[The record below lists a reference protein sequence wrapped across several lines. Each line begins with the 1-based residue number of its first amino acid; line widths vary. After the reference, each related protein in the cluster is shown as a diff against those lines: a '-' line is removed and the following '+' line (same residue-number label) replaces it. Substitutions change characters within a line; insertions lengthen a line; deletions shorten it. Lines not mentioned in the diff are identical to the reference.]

1 MFPLMEESP
10 ETPRQKLPA
19 TPVLITAATKWEAE
33 PLAKG
38 LELVRAGENRFEGS
52 VGGRR
57 VVLVKTGMGA
67 AKTAE
72 CLENDYV
79 AGDFGLALSAGLCGA
94 MQEGVRVGDIVAD
107 AQEIEMDYVVPLRE
121 TAKALELPFHFGKI
135 IHTNIVL
142 QPDAKRRL
150 GSEWRGVACDMETA
164 AVRRWAGKTIPA
176 FGVRVVLDEL
186 DEEIPS
192 DVPAGED
199 PASLARFAL
208 THAAQLPRLIKTG
221 MRSGRAMKNLTRFLK
236 AYLEA
241 I

>member
-1 MFPLMEESP
+1 MSLLMEESP
-10 ETPRQKLPA
+10 ESPRQKLPS

-38 LELVRAGENRFEGS
+38 LGLKPVSPNRFEGS
-52 VGGRR
+52 VAGRK
-57 VVLVKTGMGA
+57 VVLIKTGIGAVKTA
-67 AKTAE
+67 DILNKDFVTQ
-72 CLENDYV
+72 DY
-79 AGDFGLALSAGLCGA
+79 GLVLSAGLCGA
-94 MQEGVRVGDIVAD
+94 LQDSVHTGDVVAD
-107 AQEIEMDYVVPLRE
+107 PHEVEMDYVVPLRE
-121 TAKALELPFHFGKI
+121 TAKEIGIPFHFGKI

-142 QPDAKRRL
+142 KPEAKRKL
-150 GSEWRGVACDMETA
+150 GTEWRGVACDMETA
-164 AVRRWAGKTIPA
+164 AVRRWANAMIPA
-176 FGVRVVLDEL
+176 FAVRVVLDEL

-199 PASLARFAL
+199 PASLAKFAL

-221 MRSGRAMKNLTRFLK
+221 IRSGRAMKNLTKFIK